1 MARIRTVKPEF
12 FEDEKLASLPAHD
25 RLLFIGMWLLAD
37 KNGILEDRP
46 TWIKA
51 KVFPYENG
59 AAVDVAQM
67 LTRLVSGRYLIRY
80 TVDGRNLIAVRNFTK
95 HQRITG
101 KEGLSDGVYPLPPSD
116 LEIETQRGH
125 NGDTPV
131 THLDAQEGK
140 GKERKGREQGNE
152 NVADAPRPPKKKIMT
167 VLDNP
172 PTVEQ
177 VQAFMDQPTNDG
189 QDWNDGILTA
199 SKYIDANLER
209 GWLMK
214 NGKPVASWEA
224 QYRNWHRMAIERGD
238 KPSRTVR
245 NNEDAMRSLME
256 NQVLDLGK
264 KRSA

>member
-1 MARIRTVKPEF
+1 
-12 FEDEKLASLPAHD
+12 
-25 RLLFIGMWLLAD
+25 
-37 KNGILEDRP
+37 
-46 TWIKA
+46 
-51 KVFPYENG
+51 
-59 AAVDVAQM
+59 
-67 LTRLVSGRYLIRY
+67 
-80 TVDGRNLIAVRNFTK
+80 
-95 HQRITG
+95 
-101 KEGLSDGVYPLPPSD
+101 
-116 LEIETQRGH
+116 
-125 NGDTPV
+125 
-131 THLDAQEGK
+131 
-140 GKERKGREQGNE
+140 
-152 NVADAPRPPKKKIMT
+152 MT

-214 NGKPVASWEA
+214 NGKPVVSWEA